1 MSTMEKGTKSL
12 SDLRTLLQALA
23 DQLDDADEDRARM
36 SRDAFGAL
44 VPSYLV
50 AQSASPQEQERA
62 ADLITKVLAL
72 RLEAV
77 RSAAQVVD
85 GLAAELAEGGTV
97 DFKKIQFPGLEELA
111 AGE

>member
-1 MSTMEKGTKSL
+1 MSTVEQGAKSL

-23 DQLDDADEDRARM
+23 DQLDDADEDRTGM
-36 SRDAFGAL
+36 SHNAFGVL

-50 AQSASPQEQERA
+50 AQSASAQEQERA

-77 RSAAQVVD
+77 RSAIEVVD
-85 GLAAELAEGGTV
+85 GLATELAQGATV